1 VRPPR
6 VTEERKPD
14 CWSARE
20 SVRIMFVE
28 GTEVRPR
35 RAFEALER
43 CEQTWERC
51 TRDMMGGA
59 KGDAL

>member
-6 VTEERKPD
+6 VTEERKPA
-14 CWSARE
+14 CWRARE

-35 RAFEALER
+35 CAFEALER
-43 CEQTWERC
+43 WEQMCERW
-51 TRDMMGGA
+51 TRDMMGGRSM
-59 KGDAL
+59 GSV